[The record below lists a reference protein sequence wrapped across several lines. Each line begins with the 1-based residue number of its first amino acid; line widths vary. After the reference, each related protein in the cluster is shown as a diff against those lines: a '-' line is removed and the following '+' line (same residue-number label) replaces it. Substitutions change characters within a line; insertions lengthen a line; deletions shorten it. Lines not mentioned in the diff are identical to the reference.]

1 MTNKLAPTILVV
13 EDDETIS
20 SVIKYNLSKVGFN
33 VTVLNTGNGAHE
45 KILSLKPDLI
55 ILDWMIPGASGIEI
69 CDEVRKTPSIKNTPI
84 IMLSSRGEEL
94 DKVTGLETGADDYLT
109 KPFSSTELIARI
121 NAILRRIR
129 PAFAGEK
136 IQFKDI
142 ELDLEAHK
150 ISRGGKVLDLSP
162 IEFKIFQLLVENPGK
177 VFSRENLMDKIWGS
191 DINVGIRT
199 VDVHI
204 TRLRKTLKEASSDGK
219 DVIKTVRLAGYALDS

>member
-1 MTNKLAPTILVV
+1 MANKLAPTILVV

-33 VTVLNTGNGAHE
+33 VTVLNTGNEAHE
-45 KILSLKPDLI
+45 KITSLKPDLV

-69 CDEVRKTPSIKNTPI
+69 CNLIRNTPSIKNTPI
-84 IMLSSRGEEL
+84 IMLSSKSEEL

-109 KPFSSTELIARI
+109 KPFSSSELIARI

-136 IQFKDI
+136 INFKDI

-150 ISRGGKVLDLSP
+150 LSRGGKVLDLSP

-191 DINVGIRT
+191 DIYVGIRT

-204 TRLRKTLKEASSDGK
+204 TRLRKTLKDASSDGK

>member
-191 DINVGIRT
+191 DIYVGIRT

>member
-1 MTNKLAPTILVV
+1 MANKLGPTILVI

-33 VTVLNTGNGAHE
+33 VSVLNTGKNAHD
-45 KILSLKPDLI
+45 KVLALKPDLI
-55 ILDWMIPGASGIEI
+55 VLDWMIPGTTGIEI
-69 CDEVRKTPSIKNTPI
+69 CEQIRKTAAIKNTPI
-84 IMLSSRGEEL
+84 IMLSSKSEEI

-121 NAILRRIR
+121 NAILRRMR
-129 PAFAGEK
+129 PAFAGQK
-136 IQFKDI
+136 MTFKDI

-150 ISRGGKVLDLSP
+150 ITRSGTTLDLSP

-191 DINVGIRT
+191 EIYVGVRT

-204 TRLRKTLKEASSDGK
+204 TRLRKTLKDASPDGK